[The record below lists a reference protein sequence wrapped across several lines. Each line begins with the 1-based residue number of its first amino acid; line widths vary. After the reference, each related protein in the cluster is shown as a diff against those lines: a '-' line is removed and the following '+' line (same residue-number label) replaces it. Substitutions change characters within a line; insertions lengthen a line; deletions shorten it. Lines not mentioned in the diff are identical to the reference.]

1 MRITDLRC
9 VVYEGECDH
18 DGPYYGD
25 RQVRPTDIYETFR
38 IKEWGREDNLPFEMA
53 PGKLSITGR
62 FLYVDTD
69 EGVSGLSG
77 PIGLAPAILALQMKS
92 LIVGLDPL
100 ATNMVWDVLYRAAIH
115 GRKGTPMLAIS
126 AIDCALWDLKGKVM
140 GQPLY
145 RLLGGPTRTE
155 MPAYVSALAYPVDP
169 DFVAGQARRFAHQ
182 GYAGQK
188 WFFRHGPGEGKAGL
202 NKNLAMLEAA
212 RSGAGEDCAIM
223 LDAWNSWT
231 VPYTLEFAAA
241 ATRWNPAWIEE
252 PVLPDMLDQMAELT
266 RRSPVRIAGGEHEYT
281 RWGFL
286 DIFQRKSLDIIQADP
301 MWCGGITEMISIC
314 ALASAYGKTVIPH
327 GESIA
332 VCAHIVAS
340 QPPDLCPLVE
350 NLEKFNTGWQHFLV
364 DPIKPVSGKIRL
376 DDRPGLGLVID
387 ETKVMR
393 QSLLS

>member
-9 VVYEGECDH
+9 VVYEGESYY

-38 IKEWGREDNLPFEMA
+38 SSEWGKEDNLPIELET
-53 PGKLSITGR
+53 GKLAITGR

-69 EGVSGLSG
+69 EGISGLFG
-77 PIGLAPAILALQMKS
+77 PIGLAPALLALQMKS
-92 LIVGLDPL
+92 LIIGLDPL

-126 AIDCALWDLKGKVM
+126 AIDCALWDLKGKVV

-145 RLLGGPTRTE
+145 RLLGGPTRRE
-155 MPAYVSALAYPVDP
+155 MAAYVSALAYPVDP
-169 DFVAGQARRFAHQ
+169 QSVTAQARSFVDQ
-182 GYAGQK
+182 GYCGQK
-188 WFFRHGPGEGKAGL
+188 WFFRHGPGEGKVGFA
-202 NKNLAMLEAA
+202 KNLALVEAA
-212 RSGAGEDCAIM
+212 RAGAGEDCALM
-223 LDAWNSWT
+223 FDAWNSWD
-231 VPYTLEFAAA
+231 VPYTLDFAAA
-241 ATRWNPAWIEE
+241 AARWNPAWIEE
-252 PVLPDMLDQMAELT
+252 PVLPDMIDQMAEIT

-286 DIFQRKSLDIIQADP
+286 DLLQRQALNIVQADP

-350 NLEKFNTGWQHFLV
+350 NLEKFNVGWQHFLI
-364 DPIKPVSGKIRL
+364 DPVKPVSGKIKL
-376 DDRPGLGLVID
+376 DDRHGLGLVID
-387 ETKVMR
+387 ESKVRR
-393 QSLLS
+393 QTLLG